1 MSLPR
6 SSYRMLLTSA
16 LALALLVSLPPV
28 SGEAGSWNTPVG
40 WKLGKGLRLQRWD
53 DPATPRHIF
62 VLRID
67 PDVAAGA
74 VSVDTAMPG
83 AALPGDAKTS
93 EIAARAGAFAAINGD
108 FGTSRPDHPFA
119 SDGELW
125 QNGPQKGF
133 SFAVSQDE
141 RSTYFGDP
149 RPRVTVAGPTGAFV
163 VENWNAGAPSGDE
176 IAGYTPRG
184 GSVEDPPEDACSVK
198 LEPVAG
204 SGFSW
209 AANRNGVIRS
219 YKVVAGPVCQH
230 SAVSE
235 NGMTVLSVRSSA
247 SSSAKAPLTGLKLN
261 DTVSVKWSSGWPG
274 VTDSISGRP
283 LIVKD
288 GRPVS
293 ITCAPGNPLCQANP
307 RTAVAV
313 DAKGIIMFV
322 VADGRAPGWSSSITL
337 SAFEDFLVGKLGA
350 VNALNMDGGG
360 SSTMWVQKVGPWC
373 FSQSKSATGCVVNH
387 ANPGANYVERSV
399 ENALVVYKGMD
410 PNEPVLTGP

>member
-1 MSLPR
+1 
-6 SSYRMLLTSA
+6 MLLIGA

-28 SGEAGSWNTPVG
+28 SGEAGVWSTPTG
-40 WKLGKGLRLQRWD
+40 WKLAKGIRLQRWD
-53 DPATPRHIF
+53 DPATPRRIF

-67 PDVAAGA
+67 PDVEAGA

-83 AALPGDAKTS
+83 SALPGDARTS
-93 EIAARAGAFAAINGD
+93 EIASRAGAFAAINGD

-141 RSTYFGDP
+141 KTTYFGDP
-149 RPRVTVAGPTGAFV
+149 RPRVTVAGPAGSFV
-163 VENWNAGAPSGDE
+163 VDNWNAGPPSGDE

-184 GSVEDPPEDACSVK
+184 GSVEDPPGDACSVK
-198 LEPVAG
+198 LEPIAG
-204 SGFSW
+204 SGLSW
-209 AANRNGVIRS
+209 APNRNGVIHR
-219 YKVVAGPVCQH
+219 YQVAEAPVCQD

-247 SSSAKAPLTGLKLN
+247 SSSAMAPLTGLKLD
-261 DTVSVKWSSGWPG
+261 DTVSVKWSTGWPG
-274 VTDSISGRP
+274 VTDSIGGRP

-288 GRPVS
+288 GRAVP
-293 ITCAPGNPLCQANP
+293 ITCASGNPLCQANP

-322 VADGRAPGWSSSITL
+322 VADGRSPGWSSSMTL
-337 SAFEDFLVGKLGA
+337 SAFQDFLVGKLRA

-373 FSQSKSATGCVVNH
+373 FSESKSVTGCVVNH

-399 ENALVVYKGMD
+399 ENAIVVHKGKD
-410 PNEPVLTGP
+410 PSEPVLTGP

>member
-1 MSLPR
+1 MRLPR
-6 SSYRMLLTSA
+6 SSYRTLVTSA
-16 LALALLVSLPPV
+16 LALTLLVSLPPI
-28 SGEAGSWNTPVG
+28 SGEAGSWSTPTG
-40 WKLGKGLRLQRWD
+40 WKLGKGLRLQRWE

-67 PDVAAGA
+67 PDVEAGA

-119 SDGELW
+119 ADGELW

-133 SFAVSQDE
+133 SFALSQDE
-141 RSTYFGDP
+141 KTTYFGDP
-149 RPRVTVAGPTGAFV
+149 RPRVTVAGPTGTFV
-163 VENWNAGAPSGDE
+163 VDDWNSGAPSGDE

-198 LEPVAG
+198 LDPVAG
-204 SGFSW
+204 SGLSW
-209 AANRNGVIRS
+209 APDRNGVVRS
-219 YKVVAGPVCQH
+219 YKVAAAPVCQH

-235 NGMTVLSVRSSA
+235 NGMTVLSVKSSA
-247 SSSAKAPLTGLKLN
+247 SSSAKEPLTGLQVN
-261 DTVSVKWSSGWPG
+261 DTISVKWSSGWPG
-274 VTDSISGRP
+274 VTDSIGGRP
-283 LIVKD
+283 LIVQG
-288 GRPVS
+288 GRAIP
-293 ITCAPGNPLCQANP
+293 ITCSSGNPLCQANP

-322 VADGRAPGWSSSITL
+322 VADGRSAGWSSSITL
-337 SAFEDFLVGKLGA
+337 SAFQDFLVGKLGA
-350 VNALNMDGGG
+350 VDALNMDGGG
-360 SSTMWVQKVGPWC
+360 SSTMWVQKTGPWC
-373 FSQSKSATGCVVNH
+373 FSQSKSATGCIVNH

-399 ENALVVYKGMD
+399 ENALVVYKGRD
-410 PNEPVLTGP
+410 PGEPVISGP

>member
-1 MSLPR
+1 MRLPR
-6 SSYRMLLTSA
+6 SSYRMLLTGAVA
-16 LALALLVSLPPV
+16 LTMLVSLPPL
-28 SGEAGSWNTPVG
+28 SGEAGTWSTPTG
-40 WKLGKGLRLQRWD
+40 WKLAKGIRLQRWE

-83 AALPGDAKTS
+83 GALPGDARTS

-141 RSTYFGDP
+141 TTTYFGDP
-149 RPRVTVAGPTGAFV
+149 RPRVTVAGPTGTFV
-163 VENWNAGAPSGDE
+163 VENWNAGSPSGDE

-184 GSVEDPPEDACSVK
+184 GPVEDPPEDACSVK
-198 LEPVAG
+198 LDPVAG
-204 SGFSW
+204 SGPSW
-209 AANRNGVIRS
+209 APSRNGVMRS
-219 YKVVAGPVCQH
+219 YKVAAAPVCQH

-235 NGMTVLSVRSSA
+235 NGMTVLSVKSSA
-247 SSSAKAPLTGLKLN
+247 SSSAKQQLTGLQEN
-261 DTVSVKWSSGWPG
+261 DTVSVKWSTGWPG
-274 VTDSISGRP
+274 VTDSIGGRP
-283 LIVKD
+283 LIVNE
-288 GRPVS
+288 GRAIP
-293 ITCAPGNPLCQANP
+293 ITCAPDNPLCQANP

-313 DAKGIIMFV
+313 DTKGIILFI
-322 VADGRAPGWSSSITL
+322 VADGRSSGWSSSITL
-337 SAFEDFLVGKLGA
+337 SAFQDFLVGKLNA

-373 FSQSKSATGCVVNH
+373 FSQSTSATGCIVNH
-387 ANPGANYVERSV
+387 ANPGANFVERSV
-399 ENALVVYKGMD
+399 ENALVVHKGRD
-410 PNEPVLTGP
+410 PSEPVLTGP